1 MGRIDQPGRIVGT
14 LGEMT
19 PSSVQVTFA
28 PRVFMLPDTKRWD
41 TFIWCPWLYVFSEFI
56 RAKMHSVL
64 QGTTCSRK
72 LGFPAGA
79 AQPMTLC
86 VRVCVLV
93 GFGNPVQRIVKEP
106 TSLNVVKLLCFNI

>member
-64 QGTTCSRK
+64 QGTTSSRGTCVGTTA
-72 LGFPAGA
+72 LSA
-79 AQPMTLC
+79 AVHTA
-86 VRVCVLV
+86 
-93 GFGNPVQRIVKEP
+93 FK
-106 TSLNVVKLLCFNI
+106 